1 MSGTLRKGS
10 TCPTC
15 TKAKL
20 VPIVY
25 GLPGVELRRD
35 SEMGLVSLG
44 GCVVR
49 GNDPELECLGC
60 EAKFMRDGEWVLIN
74 EG

>member
-10 TCPTC
+10 TCPIC

-25 GLPGVELRRD
+25 GLPTSDLGDREAALEIV
-35 SEMGLVSLG
+35 LG
-44 GCVVR
+44 GCCVTD
-49 GNDPELECLGC
+49 NDPELECLGC
-60 EAKFMRDGEWVLIN
+60 ETRFTRDGELVVAN
-74 EG
+74 ER

>member
-1 MSGTLRKGS
+1 MSTTLRKGS

-25 GLPGVELRRD
+25 GLPGPETWQD
-35 SEMGLVSLG
+35 FEMGLVQLG
-44 GCVVR
+44 GCCVT
-49 GNDPELECLGC
+49 GNDPELACLGC
-60 EAKFMRDGEWVLIN
+60 EARFKRDGDLVVADER
-74 EG
+74 

>member
-10 TCPTC
+10 TCPIWTQG
-15 TKAKL
+15 TL
-20 VPIVY
+20 VPLVY
-25 GLPGVELRRD
+25 GLPGMELRRD

-60 EAKFMRDGEWVLIN
+60 QAKFMRDGEWALIS
-74 EG
+74 ER

>member
-1 MSGTLRKGS
+1 MCIRDS
-10 TCPTC
+10 
-15 TKAKL
+15 
-20 VPIVY
+20 

-44 GCVVR
+44 GCVTT
-49 GNDPELECLGC
+49 GSDPELECLGC
-60 EAKFMRDGEWVLIN
+60 EAKLMRDGEWVLIN

>member
-1 MSGTLRKGS
+1 MSTTLLKGS
-10 TCPTC
+10 TCPIC

-25 GLPGVELRRD
+25 GLPGLELQRD
-35 SEMGLVSLG
+35 SENGLVSLG
-44 GCVVR
+44 GCVVT

-60 EAKFMRDGEWVLIN
+60 EARLMSDGELVVAN
-74 EG
+74 ER

>member
-1 MSGTLRKGS
+1 MSTTLRKGS

-15 TKAKL
+15 KKSKL

-25 GLPGVELRRD
+25 GLPGMELRRD

-49 GNDPELECLGC
+49 GNDPELECLSC
-60 EAKFMRDGEWVLIN
+60 EARFMRDGERVLIN
-74 EG
+74 ER

>member
-15 TKAKL
+15 KKAKL
-20 VPIVY
+20 VSIVY
-25 GLPGVELRRD
+25 GLPGMELRRD

-44 GCVVR
+44 GCVVT
-49 GNDPELECLGC
+49 GNDPELCCWDRGR
-60 EAKFMRDGEWVLIN
+60 A
-74 EG
+74 

>member
-25 GLPGVELRRD
+25 GFPGIELRRD

-60 EAKFMRDGEWVLIN
+60 EAKFMRDGEWVLIS
-74 EG
+74 ER

>member
-1 MSGTLRKGS
+1 MSKTLRKGS
-10 TCPTC
+10 TCPIC
-15 TKAKL
+15 AKAKL

-44 GCVVR
+44 GCVVT

-60 EAKFMRDGEWVLIN
+60 EAKLMRDGEWVLIS
-74 EG
+74 ER

>member
-10 TCPTC
+10 TCPSC

-25 GLPGVELRRD
+25 GLPGPETRQD
-35 SEMGLVSLG
+35 FEMGLISLG
-44 GCVVR
+44 GCCVTD
-49 GNDPELECLGC
+49 NDPELECFRC
-60 EAKFMRDGEWVLIN
+60 EARFVLDGELVVAD
-74 EG
+74 ER

>member
-10 TCPTC
+10 TCPIC
-15 TKAKL
+15 AKAKL

-25 GLPGVELRRD
+25 GLPGMELRRD

-44 GCVVR
+44 GCVVT
-49 GNDPELECLGC
+49 GSDPELECLGC
-60 EAKFMRDGEWVLIN
+60 EARFMRDGELMAAN
-74 EG
+74 E

>member
-1 MSGTLRKGS
+1 MSTTLRKGS
-10 TCPTC
+10 TCPAC

-25 GLPGVELRRD
+25 GLPGMELQRD
-35 SEMGLVSLG
+35 SENGLVSLG
-44 GCVVR
+44 GCVVT

-60 EAKFMRDGEWVLIN
+60 EEKFMRDGERVLIN
-74 EG
+74 ER

>member
-1 MSGTLRKGS
+1 MSKTLRKGS
-10 TCPTC
+10 TCPIC
-15 TKAKL
+15 QKAKL

-25 GLPGVELRRD
+25 GLPGTELLQD
-35 SEMGLVSLG
+35 SENGLVSLG
-44 GCVVR
+44 GCVVT

-74 EG
+74 ER